1 MANPCASQRTTK
13 IFSGTKIKIT
23 NEGHRYLGGTAVKR
37 NLKMPIRK
45 KVMKWIKQLNVL
57 SKIAAVEPHAAYCA
71 FVSGFRH
78 KVSYTI
84 RTVPNIPRHLE
95 KVDQA
100 VDKKFIRTLTDGYFS
115 NKMDRKLQ

>member
-1 MANPCASQRTTK
+1 MKGIDTL
-13 IFSGTKIKIT
+13 
-23 NEGHRYLGGTAVKR
+23 EGQLVKR
-37 NLKMPIRK
+37 NLKMSIRK

-95 KVDQA
+95 NVDQA